1 MKSPTFLGLMIYAL
15 VLAALITREGR
26 ILVLAIP
33 ILIYLAAGLLHE
45 PEAPRFEISR
55 NLNTDRVT
63 PHQPVVV
70 TLTLTNT
77 GPSLEEV
84 SLEDVIPPT
93 LTVVEGAPT
102 WLARVESGQTIN
114 LTYTVVG
121 RRGLYRFSDMR
132 VTATE
137 QFGLFRKEIILQ
149 APAQFF
155 VLPEIV
161 KVRQV
166 AIRPRRIKVYN
177 GLIPARQGGPGV
189 EFFGVREYQ
198 SGDPLRWI
206 NARTSARYDDKL
218 FINEYEQERVVDI
231 GLILDARHQSDVRVG
246 PEALFEYSV
255 QAAATLAE
263 TFINSGN
270 RVGLLIYGRS
280 IDWTFPG
287 YGKIQQ
293 ERIFRALA
301 RAQQGNGKI
310 FERLEHIPT
319 RLFPARSQIVFISPL
334 LGDDAE
340 MLIKLRA
347 RGYQMMVISP
357 DPISFEQQN
366 FAPNDDV
373 LLAIQFARFERQ
385 LILSKLAHANVQ
397 VVDWPVKTPFYQM
410 AHIALSRFPFQ
421 RG

>member
-1 MKSPTFLGLMIYAL
+1 MKSPTFLSLMIYAL
-15 VLAALITREGR
+15 VLGALVTREGH
-26 ILVLAIP
+26 ILVLVIP
-33 ILIYLAAGLLHE
+33 ILMYLAAGLLYE
-45 PEAPRFEISR
+45 PEPPLFEISR
-55 NLNTDRVT
+55 SLSTDRVT
-63 PHQPVVV
+63 PDQPV
-70 TLTLTNT
+70 TLTLTLTNN
-77 GPSLEEV
+77 GPSLEE
-84 SLEDVIPPT
+84 LYLKDVIPAT
-93 LTVVEGAPT
+93 LSVIEGAPSL
-102 WLARVESGQTIN
+102 LACVASGQTVT
-114 LTYTVVG
+114 LTYTIMG
-121 RRGLYRFSDMR
+121 RRGLYRFSDVH
-132 VTATE
+132 VTVAE
-137 QFGLFRKEIILQ
+137 QFGLFRKETTLQ

-198 SGDPLRWI
+198 AGDPLRWI
-206 NARTSARYDDKL
+206 NARTSARYDEKL
-218 FINEYEQERVVDI
+218 FINEYEQERVVDV
-231 GLILDARHQSDVRVG
+231 GLILDARHQSDVKVG
-246 PEALFEYSV
+246 PEAIFEYSV

-287 YGKIQQ
+287 YGKFQQ

-301 RAQQGNGKI
+301 RAQQGDGKI

-334 LGDDAE
+334 LSDDAE
-340 MLIKLRA
+340 MLTRLRA
-347 RGYQMMVISP
+347 RGYQLMVISP

-385 LILSKLAHANVQ
+385 LVLSKLTHANVQ
-397 VVDWPVKTPFYQM
+397 VVDWPVKTPFYQI
-410 AHIALSRFPFQ
+410 AHVALGRLPFQ
-421 RG
+421 HW